1 MGQSVQPSPVQ
12 QGSGGSGGDA
22 FLDVVRVLFE
32 PTQVFGRV
40 RERPSFFAPFLAIIA
55 VQCVLFF
62 VNLPY
67 LEVAVKA
74 QMAAAGPA
82 AQGRPA
88 PSAAMLAVFGLVGLI
103 VALAIIFL
111 LTALIL
117 WVLTSVIGGGQ
128 AKFSTLLSVAAY
140 SAIPAAVL
148 LTLVGTIVLHLQG
161 TGQIT
166 SPQDMQP
173 ALGLDLLSPGAKGF
187 VGAVLKA
194 INPFS
199 IWGVVLTAIGV
210 STTQRIS
217 KGNGYAIAV
226 TAFVIGLLIA
236 GGMAA
241 VFNR

>member
-1 MGQSVQPSPVQ
+1 MGQGIQQASVEQR
-12 QGSGGSGGDA
+12 GGNP
-22 FLDVVRVLFE
+22 FLDVVKVLYE
-32 PTQVFGRV
+32 PTQVFERV
-40 RERPSFFAPFLAIIA
+40 RERPSFYAPFLAIIA

-62 VNLPY
+62 VNLPF

-88 PSAAMLAVFGLVGLI
+88 PTATMLAVFGLVGL
-103 VALAIIFL
+103 VVVLAIVFL

-117 WVLTSVIGGGQ
+117 WVLASVIGGGQ

-140 SAIPAAVL
+140 SAIPSAILLAV
-148 LTLVGTIVLHLQG
+148 VGTIVLHLQG
-161 TGQIT
+161 SGQIT

-173 ALGLDLLSPGAKGF
+173 ALGLDLLAPSAKGF

-199 IWGVVLTAIGV
+199 IWGVVLTGIGV

-217 KGNGYAIAV
+217 KGNGYTIAV
-226 TAFVIGLLIA
+226 TAFVIGLLIV
-236 GGMAA
+236 GGMAGI
-241 VFNR
+241 FNR